1 MTIAQTGSNRWLMKV
16 KKARLKANG
25 YIKDQLVLNIT
36 QTENGLAVGSAKISM
51 VFSITTWALLK
62 SFSWNLRVAE
72 AMRRRLETCKR
83 SKRLLAGVRLESR
96 RASWTIIS
104 LHPQIRRKRSRL
116 RWVIERT
123 KTQSHASMTRGHP
136 QKLRLTMLSLLSG
149 RGRKPQLKP
158 TQSSSLNS
166 WSPSPETFS
175 SKLASSRTLS
185 STMQSSSLIYSAYAT
200 TRPFQRRTA
209 KTVLQQT

>member
-96 RASWTIIS
+96 RAS
-104 LHPQIRRKRSRL
+104 
-116 RWVIERT
+116 
-123 KTQSHASMTRGHP
+123 
-136 QKLRLTMLSLLSG
+136 
-149 RGRKPQLKP
+149 
-158 TQSSSLNS
+158 
-166 WSPSPETFS
+166 
-175 SKLASSRTLS
+175 
-185 STMQSSSLIYSAYAT
+185 
-200 TRPFQRRTA
+200 
-209 KTVLQQT
+209 